1 MFSEH
6 KHRFLCLYILLTAVT
21 LFTIP
26 DISRGESSDAYSFL
40 TIAYGQ
46 DSNDGSNA
54 YLVADFS
61 SATGPRALLVSGRS
75 KSVSS
80 NTTIT
85 TSTFIA
91 GLYNNPGSRFEFGL
105 DYRYWGNESEI
116 NTDTYRLTLGW
127 RADDF
132 SIRILPQYRPIT
144 LYTTG
149 LFAIRRRP
157 TIEIDSTGLGLEFD
171 YYGLAPLYISLSYLK
186 NEYDGDVS
194 RLATEKF
201 VRFIFSPDTLDLA
214 SGFEKDRVSVDAG
227 LDFKIFS
234 PGLEW
239 LRSRSAVDGA
249 EVIVKSVY
257 LITRLSRSWTLD
269 LRLGIQEL
277 SVTADKLKIASAG
290 LSYYW

>member
-1 MFSEH
+1 MSFEH
-6 KHRFLCLYILLTAVT
+6 KHRFLCLYILLTAFT

-26 DISRGESSDAYSFL
+26 NISRGEFSDAYSFL
-40 TIAYGQ
+40 TVEYGQ
-46 DSNDGSNA
+46 DNNDGSNT
-54 YLVADFS
+54 YLAADLA
-61 SATGPRALLVSGRS
+61 SATGPRALLVAGRS
-75 KSVSS
+75 KSVSG

-91 GLYNNPGSRFEFGL
+91 GVYNNPGSRFEFGF

-127 RADDF
+127 HADDF
-132 SIRILPQYRPIT
+132 SIRLLPQYRPIT
-144 LYTTG
+144 LYTTKR
-149 LFAIRRRP
+149 FAIRRRS
-157 TIEIDSTGLGLEFD
+157 TIEVDSTGLGLEFD
-171 YYGLAPLYISLSYLK
+171 YYGLPPLNLSLGYLK
-186 NEYDGDVS
+186 NEYDRNI
-194 RLATEKF
+194 RLVKGKF
-201 VRFIFSPDTLDLA
+201 VRFRFSPGTLDLA
-214 SGFEKDRVSVDAG
+214 SGFEKDRVYVDAG
-227 LDFKIFS
+227 LGFKIFN

-249 EVIVKSVY
+249 EIIVKSVY

-277 SVTADKLKIASAG
+277 SITADKLKIASAG

>member
-1 MFSEH
+1 MFFEH
-6 KHRFLCLYILLTAVT
+6 KHRFLCLYILLTTFT
-21 LFTIP
+21 LLTIP
-26 DISRGESSDAYSFL
+26 DISRGESFDAYSFV
-40 TIAYGQ
+40 TIEYGS
-46 DSNDGSNA
+46 DSNEGNYT
-54 YLVADFS
+54 YLTADLS
-61 SATGPRALLVSGRS
+61 SATGPRALLAAGRS

-91 GLYNNPGSRFEFGL
+91 GLYNNPGSRFEFGI

-116 NTDTYRLTLGW
+116 NTNTYRLTLGW
-127 RADDF
+127 RADNF

-157 TIEIDSTGLGLEFD
+157 TIEVDSTGLGLEFD
-171 YYGLAPLYISLSYLK
+171 YYGLSPLNLSLGYLK
-186 NEYDGDVS
+186 NKYDGDVS
-194 RLATEKF
+194 RLATGKF

-214 SGFEKDRVSVDAG
+214 SGFEKDRVYVDAG
-227 LDFKIFS
+227 FSFKIFN

-257 LITRLSRSWTLD
+257 LITRLSSSWTLD

-277 SVTADKLKIASAG
+277 SVSADKLKIASAG